1 MADNHL
7 HPFSVCLLKNLM
19 KQFFVALMLMMADH
33 VVAQQPKVFQ
43 DVSGALRGYDV
54 VAYFKD
60 GKPTKG
66 SSDFVFRWNEAD
78 WYFANA
84 ENLEAFKQAPEK
96 FAPQYGGYCAF
107 GASRGY
113 KAETQPDAFT
123 IFNGKLYLNYNTD
136 VMKTWTQKK
145 ESFILKADE
154 HWKKIANE

>member
-1 MADNHL
+1 
-7 HPFSVCLLKNLM
+7 M
-19 KQFFVALMLMMADH
+19 KQSILIALILVLAGR

-43 DVSGALRGYDV
+43 DGNGALRGYDV

-60 GKPTKG
+60 GKPIKG
-66 SSDFVFRWNEAD
+66 SSEFTFRWNDAD
-78 WYFANA
+78 WYFSNA

-96 FAPQYGGYCAF
+96 FAPQYGGYCAY
-107 GASRGY
+107 GTSRGY

-145 ESFILKADE
+145 ETFILKADE
-154 HWKKIANE
+154 HWKKIADQ